1 MFRMNEF
8 IRIEIIPILIKQDI
22 KKGDNIAE
30 LIVKSIR
37 EKNESLQ
44 ENDVVVITHKIVS
57 KAEGKIVDLGNVVP
71 SEESKKI
78 ASNTRKD
85 PRLIELI
92 ISQANEIVKIDKD
105 IIITETKHGFVCA
118 NAGIDTSN
126 VGKQSNSVL
135 LLPDDPDKSAK
146 NIRIDLNSTTS
157 VNVGVIISDTFGRPF
172 RKGQV
177 NIAIGVAGID
187 PIRSYIGKKD
197 MYGNIL
203 KVTELAIADEIASAA
218 ELVMGKSSR
227 VPVSIVRG
235 FDFTSHDSSISTI
248 LRSKKDDLFR

>member
-1 MFRMNEF
+1 MNEF
-8 IRIEIIPILIKQDI
+8 NKIEIIPLLIRDDI
-22 KKGDNIAE
+22 KKGDDIAD
-30 LIVKSIR
+30 LIIKSIK

-44 ENDVVVITHKIVS
+44 ENDVVIITHKIIS
-57 KAEGKIVDLGNVVP
+57 KAEGRTTDLRNIVP

-78 ASNTRKD
+78 SSNTGKD
-85 PRLIELI
+85 PRLVELI
-92 ISQANEIVKIDKD
+92 ISQSNEIVKIERD

-126 VGKQSNSVL
+126 VGKLSDHVL
-135 LLPDDPDKSAK
+135 LLPDDPDESAR
-146 NIRIDLNSTTS
+146 NIRNDINAKTG
-157 VNVGVIISDTFGRPF
+157 VNVGIIISDTFGRPF

-187 PIRSYIGKKD
+187 PIKSYIGKRD
-197 MYGNIL
+197 MYGKIL
-203 KVTELAIADEIASAA
+203 KVTEIAIADEITSAA

-235 FDFTSHDSSISTI
+235 YNFSFNDSSISKVT
-248 LRSKKDDLFR
+248 RSKKEDLFR

>member
-1 MFRMNEF
+1 MNEF
-8 IRIEIIPILIKQDI
+8 NKIEIIPILIRDDI
-22 KKGDNIAE
+22 KKGDDIAD
-30 LIVKSIR
+30 LIIKSIKD
-37 EKNESLQ
+37 KNESLQ
-44 ENDVVVITHKIVS
+44 ENDVVIITHKIIS
-57 KAEGKIVDLGNVVP
+57 KAEGRTTDLRNIVP

-78 ASNTRKD
+78 SSNTGKD
-85 PRLIELI
+85 PRLVELI
-92 ISQANEIVKIDKD
+92 ISQSNEIVKIERD

-126 VGKQSNSVL
+126 VGKLSDHVL
-135 LLPDDPDKSAK
+135 LLPDDPDESARK
-146 NIRIDLNSTTS
+146 IRNYLNAKTG
-157 VNVGVIISDTFGRPF
+157 VNVGIIISDTFGRPF

-187 PIRSYIGKKD
+187 PIKSYIGKRD

-203 KVTELAIADEIASAA
+203 RVTEIAIADEITSAA

-235 FDFTSHDSSISTI
+235 YDFSFNDSSISKVT
-248 LRSKKDDLFR
+248 RSKKEDLFR

>member
-1 MFRMNEF
+1 MNEF
-8 IRIEIIPILIKQDI
+8 NKIEIIPILIRDDI
-22 KKGDNIAE
+22 KKGDAIVD
-30 LIVKSIR
+30 LIIKSIK

-44 ENDVVVITHKIVS
+44 ENDVIVITHKIIS
-57 KAEGKIVDLGNVVP
+57 KAEGRTTDLRNIVP

-78 ASNTRKD
+78 SSYTGKD
-85 PRLIELI
+85 PRLVELI
-92 ISQANEIVKIDKD
+92 ISQSNEIVKIERD

-126 VGKQSNSVL
+126 VGKLSDHVL
-135 LLPDDPDKSAK
+135 LLPNDPDESAR
-146 NIRIDLNSTTS
+146 NIRNDINAKTG
-157 VNVGVIISDTFGRPF
+157 VNVGIIISDTFGRPF

-187 PIRSYIGKKD
+187 PIKSYIGKRD

-203 KVTELAIADEIASAA
+203 KVTEIAIADEITSAA

-235 FDFTSHDSSISTI
+235 FNFTFYDSSISKVT
-248 LRSKKDDLFR
+248 RSKKDDLFR